1 MLMLALMAGVAKG
14 ETMPKYLFQG
24 SYTLD
29 GVKGLL
35 KVGGEHRA
43 EAVDKLIESVGGKVE
58 AFYYAFG
65 EDDIVWI
72 ADLPDEVAATAV
84 SLKVSAGGTATL
96 RTTRLLEPELI
107 DKAMSVGVDYTPA
120 TSS

>member
-1 MLMLALMAGVAKG
+1 MLMLVVLAGVAKG

-58 AFYYAFG
+58 VFYYAFG
-65 EDDIVWI
+65 ADDIVWI

-84 SLKVSAGGTATL
+84 SLKVSAGGTATV
-96 RTTRLLEPELI
+96 RTTRLLEPGLI
-107 DKAMSVGVDYTPA
+107 DKAMNVGVDYTPA
-120 TSS
+120 TG

>member
-1 MLMLALMAGVAKG
+1 
-14 ETMPKYLFQG
+14 MPKYLFQG

-29 GVKGLL
+29 GVNGLL

-43 EAVDKLIESVGGKVE
+43 EAVNKLIESVGGKVE
-58 AFYYAFG
+58 VFYYAFG
-65 EDDIVWI
+65 EDDFLWI

-107 DKAMSVGVDYTPA
+107 DEAAKVGVDYTPA
-120 TSS
+120 TPS

>member
-1 MLMLALMAGVAKG
+1 MLVVMAGVAKG
-14 ETMPKYLFQG
+14 ERMPKYLFQG

-35 KVGGEHRA
+35 EVGGGHRA

-65 EDDIVWI
+65 DDDFVWI

-107 DKAMSVGVDYTPA
+107 DKAMNVGVDYTPA
-120 TSS
+120 TAS